1 MKDFFQLR
9 QELQLREATSPQDH
23 FDNVAKNHE
32 EKAMDHSK
40 TQKAAFNR
48 AKSTGG
54 GMAGHSKSH
63 IANLAAY
70 HAHQDAARHARKVAD
85 AHYKDPNSAAAATA
99 KYHKAAAIAKQHSQK
114 AREAE
119 SEELRTHTKDK

>member
-32 EKAMDHSK
+32 EKAADHSK
-40 TQKAAFNR
+40 TQKAAFTR
-48 AKSTGG
+48 AKAAGG

-70 HAHQDAARHARKVAD
+70 HAHQDAARHARKAAD
-85 AHYKDPNSAAAATA
+85 AHYKDPNAAKAATA
-99 KYHKAAAIAKQHSQK
+99 KYHKAAAVAKQHSQK

-119 SEELRTHTKDK
+119 AEDLRNKDK